1 MYMYINRMHV
11 HAESKTILL
20 CHMTMQ
26 AGTQAIKVMI
36 RSKNKKVNDFMAIS
50 ALYRTANAIFIM
62 IIIDY
67 NQATPIAAIVILCL

>member
-50 ALYRTANAIFIM
+50 ALYRTANAISIM
-62 IIIDY
+62 IDY